1 MVIQFNQMHTFKIFK
16 YLIIAVIALTLHACE
31 GFKKVDQRQMPDGA
45 KAKAR
50 KNIEEGRGVT
60 IGGMIGR
67 GGTNYEFN
75 TSNPLWRASM
85 ETLDFLP
92 MSTVDYSGGTIIT
105 DWYTDASSENKS
117 IKITVRFL
125 SNEITANSLKIIVH
139 QKNCSTNNNCKV
151 QLLSDSKIKSEL
163 NSVILQ
169 RAALMQKEDKNKK
182 KKN

>member
-1 MVIQFNQMHTFKIFK
+1 
-16 YLIIAVIALTLHACE
+16 
-31 GFKKVDQRQMPDGA
+31 
-45 KAKAR
+45 
-50 KNIEEGRGVT
+50 
-60 IGGMIGR
+60 
-67 GGTNYEFN
+67 
-75 TSNPLWRASM
+75 M

-117 IKITVRFL
+117 IKITVRFFI
-125 SNEITANSLKIIVH
+125 ERRITANSLKIIVH

-169 RAALMQKEDKNKK
+169 KAALIQKEDKNKK